1 MLRILNS
8 VSPRGVLAIALCPAR
23 FPINALPKGVESM
36 PMGPITMM
44 RNQLDLNGGTK
55 AEYSSDEWAES
66 VRFWQTYAP
75 IEPNRINIGK

>member
-1 MLRILNS
+1 
-8 VSPRGVLAIALCPAR
+8 
-23 FPINALPKGVESM
+23 M

-44 RNQLDLNGGTK
+44 RNQLELNGGTK

-75 IEPNRINIGK
+75 IEPSEINIGK